1 MSASKE
7 EFSDADSDDG
17 FDEDMEALKRA
28 CQITGKSPTDKQL
41 QLPST
46 TGAAASASAS
56 SEADSDGEG
65 EEDLQLVRS
74 IQERFADPM
83 DMEDEPLMM
92 KPLCTLPP
100 EWSDSDDCDDDYET
114 LRAIQRR
121 FAAYNDGSKI
131 DNVDDFLHRP
141 VQVGATIIDSEKET
155 SNSFVERTNVRE
167 GFLNC
172 VDTSEPTGK
181 KSEAC
186 DDAGGTQP
194 SDLVEW
200 SEPGTDDV
208 AGLPLKTSHFPK
220 SALAFVDAIKKN
232 RSCQKL
238 IRSKMMQMEAR
249 IEELDKLMERVKILK
264 DFQVACKKRTGRA
277 LSQKK
282 DARVQLISVPKLRAN
297 IKDEYGGFSWLGA
310 DGIALSESSWC
321 SSALGKVVKGRERDL
336 VKGVKQQFQGM
347 LLQRSVDLLSDA
359 NGSYDLS
366 NVDSILESIK
376 DIDLTPEKIRLFLP
390 KVNWEELA
398 AMYVS
403 GRSGAECQA
412 RFLNFEDPLINHNPW
427 TAMEDKNLLH
437 IVQQK
442 GLSNWIDIAASL
454 GTNRTP
460 FQCLARYQ
468 RSLNASILKR
478 EWTKEEDNQLRTA
491 VETYGESNWQVVAS
505 VMEGRTEIEQV
516 VIASFVITMSLFGK
530 TRRGTRAVDEKFE
543 ERRLWLKT
551 LHPAR
556 KRVGKWTAE
565 EDKRLK
571 VAVALFG
578 PKTWKK
584 VARCVPGRTQV
595 QCRERWVNCLDP
607 SLNMAEWTEE
617 EDSKLEVAI
626 AEHGYCWSKVAAC
639 IPRRTDNQCWR
650 RWKMLFPNEV
660 HMLQAA
666 RKIQKAALI
675 SNFVDRESEKPA
687 LGPNDFLLPETY
699 RITASEN
706 VDTSRRKV
714 DDQGGRRHKNILT
727 EMLFLG
733 KQLSISVLC
742 FLFVATMLFFLFP
755 SHIDVNCSSYCSETC
770 SEEVPRL
777 TNGNEVENL
786 QGRSMS
792 RKRRAKSSHSIKNNS
807 GPSPS
812 HSSPSPDTVLLD
824 IVKSKNV
831 DCAPTPVAIC
841 KEMIVLE
848 PVSMEYVHSDPTEEC
863 SLPTLAYPD
872 SQYVTTELGGNDVTQ
887 SKKPS
892 KLHPRRRQCKTLE
905 KSGEDTI
912 LKTKKE
918 MKKEKICTDATNDH
932 LSSFPDSMSLMEALR
947 GIKARKRKTKIQ
959 ETCSSSDC
967 MSLAVVDQN
976 VNLTPAH
983 AQTITA
989 NEDGSVKFLGDKPF
1003 LCQLEI
1009 EPNQHFQSSAD
1020 NAVSENLEDLALSP
1034 DRDNEVQHEENDVAL
1049 SETAQSGAEVETS
1062 FDVVPNRTKRR
1073 RSRDETCSGRMVEV
1087 EQAVSRND
1095 DEAACTGRAVVV
1107 EAEDDDTTLLIFTAN

>member
-121 FAAYNDGSKI
+121 FAAYNDGSKM
-131 DNVDDFLHRP
+131 DNMDDFLHRP

-155 SNSFVERTNVRE
+155 SNSFVERTNARE

-297 IKDEYGGFSWLGA
+297 IKVNEKKIPAVYKGPPENSHVVYFKE
-310 DGIALSESSWC
+310 ALATFAVNVS
-321 SSALGKVVKGRERDL
+321 REKWSKEERENL

-505 VMEGRTEIEQV
+505 VMEGTNSMSCLLEIEQV

-660 HMLQAA
+660 PMLQAA

-706 VDTSRRKV
+706 VDTSRRKS
-714 DDQGGRRHKNILT
+714 RRSRYDVSVTTLGCIVL
-727 EMLFLG
+727 LFETDIVSLITSRR
-733 KQLSISVLC
+733 KEAQEHTDRDALSG
-742 FLFVATMLFFLFP
+742 
-755 SHIDVNCSSYCSETC
+755 ETC

-848 PVSMEYVHSDPTEEC
+848 PVSMEYEHSDPTEEC

-887 SKKPS
+887 
-892 KLHPRRRQCKTLE
+892 T
-905 KSGEDTI
+905 
-912 LKTKKE
+912 
-918 MKKEKICTDATNDH
+918 
-932 LSSFPDSMSLMEALR
+932 
-947 GIKARKRKTKIQ
+947 RKRKTKIQ

-1107 EAEDDDTTLLIFTAN
+1107 EAEDDDTTLPHFYSKLKKRKTEALKIL